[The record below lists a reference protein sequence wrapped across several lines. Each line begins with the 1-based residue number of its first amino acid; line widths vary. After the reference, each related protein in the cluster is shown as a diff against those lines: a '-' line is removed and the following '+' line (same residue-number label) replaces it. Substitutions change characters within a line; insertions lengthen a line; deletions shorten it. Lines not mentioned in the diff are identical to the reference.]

1 MVYVTSLIHLNFGA
15 PPKKFSKVRLFLN
28 HTSVL
33 SKLWSFFNNTSADFV
48 LISADGILRMTTI
61 LKELRIS
68 QLCSKNEQT
77 LVYVFIKI
85 VENKNLKRNCLLIP
99 DSCQPQ
105 CGNGGVCIGHNLCSC
120 PHGFSGPDCQDKTCT
135 VHCENGGVC
144 TMPDNKCKCRDGYYG
159 ARCHKK

>member
-1 MVYVTSLIHLNFGA
+1 MTCKPTDIFGLCYFSDTFEFSSLC
-15 PPKKFSKVRLFLN
+15 
-28 HTSVL
+28 
-33 SKLWSFFNNTSADFV
+33 
-48 LISADGILRMTTI
+48 MY
-61 LKELRIS
+61 LKR
-68 QLCSKNEQT
+68 
-77 LVYVFIKI
+77 I